1 MERKGAFTSRPPKIG
16 RRGPA
21 ARVVRSSPAEAGV
34 PAEMVDMLGSM
45 TDREDLA
52 RLHARNVDLPTI
64 VQLMGRGVPR
74 EAIRSI
80 LESPDPARKIRRILD

>member
-1 MERKGAFTSRPPKIG
+1 MERKGPFTTRPAAMG

-21 ARVVRSSPAEAGV
+21 ARVVRTSQAEAGV
-34 PAEMVDMLGSM
+34 PAEVVDMLGSM

-64 VQLMGRGVPR
+64 VRLMGRGVPR
-74 EAIRSI
+74 DAIRSI